1 MGTAAAVVAFMR
13 CLLFTAVA
21 LFSLCTPLGSCARD
35 EAPAEAAR
43 SAEVH
48 NQVNATRTPSAVRAS
63 VDASLDDA
71 RARHA
76 EALER
81 MNRVDARRSGR

>member
-13 CLLFTAVA
+13 CLLFVA
-21 LFSLCTPLGSCARD
+21 LSLSIGSCARD
-35 EAPAEAAR
+35 EAPVAEAAR

-48 NQVNATRTPSAVRAS
+48 NQVNATRTPSPVRAS
-63 VDASLDDA
+63 VDGALDGA

-76 EALER
+76 AALER